1 MNLNELVPIGSVRRN
16 VVEYMRVEHPDLD
29 EGGYISYKALQD
41 YRRRYL
47 EWIIKNE
54 VNESAKVEQ
63 AVIEALT
70 NKDISVSAPDDE
82 GELTFGQRLAD
93 KVAEFG
99 GSWTFILLFGAI
111 IIGWIG
117 VNTIALMNRGFDPYP
132 FILLNLVLS
141 CVAAL
146 QAPIIMMSQNRQET
160 KDRQR
165 SEYDYKVNLKAELEI
180 RMLHEKID
188 HLMIIQMQQ
197 IMEFQQMQMDY
208 MEELNS
214 KLEENAV
221 ANKPQV
227 KDNE

>member
-54 VNESAKVEQ
+54 VNESARVEQ
-63 AVIEALT
+63 AVVEALT
-70 NKDISVSAPDDE
+70 SKDASITAPDDE

-111 IIGWIG
+111 ILGWIG

-132 FILLNLVLS
+132 YILLNLVLS

-197 IMEFQQMQMDY
+197 IMEFQQLQMDY

-214 KLEENAV
+214 RLEEIAI
-221 ANKPQV
+221 AKKPQV